1 MEGRAEPTLPPRLET
16 LIAEFSGEVEEERGE
31 RLKNW
36 RVLHDVNK
44 NMPTKA
50 FQEIETTVRNSFV
63 IKHSYAYRL
72 RNFENRNTTAFHNNH
87 RSPLFDK
94 MSEARQWLEEQE
106 EIRREG
112 ENIDRPNTKWS
123 FEENLMVMIKIIEDL

>member
-1 MEGRAEPTLPPRLET
+1 
-16 LIAEFSGEVEEERGE
+16 
-31 RLKNW
+31 
-36 RVLHDVNK
+36 
-44 NMPTKA
+44 MPTKA